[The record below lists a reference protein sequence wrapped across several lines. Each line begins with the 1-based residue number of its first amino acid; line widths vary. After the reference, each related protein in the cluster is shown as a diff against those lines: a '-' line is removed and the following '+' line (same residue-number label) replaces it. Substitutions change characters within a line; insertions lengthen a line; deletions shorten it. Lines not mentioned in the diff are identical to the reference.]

1 MCLLCNELAK
11 PLHQKKGK
19 KKTTDTKAKEFVNA
33 VGERLKKEMNSFCD
47 ILQEWVDNKIDNIAD
62 KMEILN
68 LNSSQNVVQNILHSY
83 NIANKEMQLILK
95 TKAKMLAS
103 LVGENKVG

>member
-1 MCLLCNELAK
+1 MLCNELVK
-11 PLHQKKGK
+11 PVLQKKGK
-19 KKTTDTKAKEFVNA
+19 KKATDSKSKEFVNA
-33 VGERLKKEMNSFCD
+33 VGEKLKKEMNTFCD
-47 ILQEWVDNKIDNIAD
+47 ILQEWVDNKIDSITD

-95 TKAKMLAS
+95 TKVKMLSS